1 MTRDELY
8 DEMLSGLLSRLDDMG
23 VDTPCDKEIKEVID
37 EMLEEKSAF
46 HLSVKERLS
55 LSGALFASVRE
66 LDVLQEFMDDPDVT
80 EIMINGPD
88 NIFIEKGGRLT
99 RSKRTFRTGEKLED
113 VIQQIVGRCNRVVNE
128 RIPIADA
135 RLPDGSRVNAVIS
148 PVALNGPILTIRRF
162 PREPITMEKLIS
174 YGTITPEAD
183 RFISTL
189 VSSGYSIIVSG
200 GTSAGKTTFLNVLS
214 DRIPKSERIIT
225 IEDNAELQIRGI
237 ENLVRLEAKNANMEG
252 NTEITIRDLIKS
264 ALRMRPDRIIVGEVR
279 GGEAV
284 DMLQAMNTGH
294 DGSMS
299 TIHSNSCFDTL
310 SRLETMVLMAFP
322 LPLPA
327 IRSQIASGIDILVH
341 LGRLKDNSRKV
352 LEIAEVRGIK
362 DSDIVL
368 GTLFK
373 YNPVSDTLERTG
385 PLENTFKLER
395 LGITIQN

>member
-1 MTRDELY
+1 
-8 DEMLSGLLSRLDDMG
+8 
-23 VDTPCDKEIKEVID
+23 
-37 EMLEEKSAF
+37 
-46 HLSVKERLS
+46 
-55 LSGALFASVRE
+55 
-66 LDVLQEFMDDPDVT
+66 
-80 EIMINGPD
+80 
-88 NIFIEKGGRLT
+88 
-99 RSKRTFRTGEKLED
+99 
-113 VIQQIVGRCNRVVNE
+113 
-128 RIPIADA
+128 
-135 RLPDGSRVNAVIS
+135 
-148 PVALNGPILTIRRF
+148 
-162 PREPITMEKLIS
+162 
-174 YGTITPEAD
+174 
-183 RFISTL
+183 
-189 VSSGYSIIVSG
+189 
-200 GTSAGKTTFLNVLS
+200 
-214 DRIPKSERIIT
+214 
-225 IEDNAELQIRGI
+225 
-237 ENLVRLEAKNANMEG
+237 
-252 NTEITIRDLIKS
+252 
-264 ALRMRPDRIIVGEVR
+264 
-279 GGEAV
+279 
-284 DMLQAMNTGH
+284 MNTGH